1 MNTDQIANILTYVLI
16 FMIMLL
22 FSLIIVYVVL
32 KMKNN
37 SLPRKNVENGK
48 SKNNTNDTNT
58 LNDKQSVLN
67 FMEFDKIEDNMIIR
81 DNGKR
86 YVMVLKCKGINY
98 DLMSNMEKISV
109 EEGFIQFLNTLRHP
123 IQLYIQTRTIN
134 MTDSI
139 NNYTKKVTEI
149 QDKLFKMK
157 QEYNKMVESENYTR
171 EELGKYFYEVTKQ
184 TNLYEYGRDILENTK
199 RMSFNRNILVNS
211 YYIVIP
217 YMPEE
222 VNSDKYDREEIKS
235 IAFSELYTRAQSI
248 ISTIYSSGITAK
260 IMDSN
265 ELSELLYVAYNRDE
279 SEVFGIDKALKA
291 GYAELYSTSQDVL
304 DKKMK
309 ELDKIIKENAVK
321 LANEKIN
328 EAKSEKQIKIEE
340 TEENIDDLID
350 ELAISFI
357 NDNKKYIDKDII
369 ENAKEKIKNKEGE
382 NKNGKTTKKRTR
394 SNSKQQE

>member
-199 RMSFNRNILVNS
+199 KMSFNRNILVNS
-211 YYIVIP
+211 YYVVIP

-222 VNSDKYDREEIKS
+222 VNNDKYDKEELKS

-248 ISTIYSSGITAK
+248 ISTLYACGVSSK

-265 ELSELLYVAYNRDE
+265 ELADLLYVAYNRDE
-279 SEVFGIDKALKA
+279 SDTFGIDKALKA
-291 GYAELYSTSQDVL
+291 GYDELYSTSQDVL
-304 DKKMK
+304 DKKMRELDRIINEKAK
-309 ELDKIIKENAVK
+309 ELANDKIF
-321 LANEKIN
+321 
-328 EAKSEKQIKIEE
+328 EAKSEKKEKKKKK
-340 TEENIDDLID
+340 EENIDDLINQ
-350 ELAISFI
+350 LAVTFI
-357 NDNKKYIDKDII
+357 NENRKYVDKDVADSAIKKI
-369 ENAKEKIKNKEGE
+369 ENKEGDDT
-382 NKNGKTTKKRTR
+382 NGKTTKKRTR
-394 SNSKQQE
+394 SSSK

>member
-199 RMSFNRNILVNS
+199 KMSFNRNILVNS
-211 YYIVIP
+211 YYVVIP

-222 VNSDKYDREEIKS
+222 VNNDKYDKEELKS

-248 ISTIYSSGITAK
+248 ISTLYACGVSSK

-265 ELSELLYVAYNRDE
+265 ELADLLYVAYNRDE
-279 SEVFGIDKALKA
+279 SDTFGIDKALKA
-291 GYAELYSTSQDVL
+291 GYDELYSTSQDVL
-304 DKKMK
+304 DKKMRELDRIINEKAK
-309 ELDKIIKENAVK
+309 ELANDKIF
-321 LANEKIN
+321 
-328 EAKSEKQIKIEE
+328 EAKSEKQEKVEE
-340 TEENIDDLID
+340 KEENIDDLINQ
-350 ELAISFI
+350 LAVTFI
-357 NDNKKYIDKDII
+357 NENRKYVDKDVADSAIKKI
-369 ENAKEKIKNKEGE
+369 ENKEGDDT
-382 NKNGKTTKKRTR
+382 NGKTTKKRTR

>member
-199 RMSFNRNILVNS
+199 KMSFNRNILVNS
-211 YYIVIP
+211 YYVVIP

-222 VNSDKYDREEIKS
+222 VNNDKYDKEELKS

-248 ISTIYSSGITAK
+248 ISTLYACGVSSK

-265 ELSELLYVAYNRDE
+265 ELADLLYVAYNRDE
-279 SEVFGIDKALKA
+279 SDTFGIDKALKA
-291 GYAELYSTSQDVL
+291 GYDELYSTSQDVL
-304 DKKMK
+304 DKKMRELDRIINEKAK
-309 ELDKIIKENAVK
+309 ELANDKIF
-321 LANEKIN
+321 
-328 EAKSEKQIKIEE
+328 EAKSEKQEKVEE
-340 TEENIDDLID
+340 KEENIDDLINQ
-350 ELAISFI
+350 LAVTFI
-357 NDNKKYIDKDII
+357 NENRKYVDKDVADSAIKKI
-369 ENAKEKIKNKEGE
+369 ENKEGDDT
-382 NKNGKTTKKRTR
+382 NGKTTKKRTR
-394 SNSKQQE
+394 SSSK